1 MKKSVLAIALAVLMA
16 VSLLTVGAMADGT
29 GSGTAADPYTTV
41 DAYNK
46 GIANGAKDGQD
57 VYLTITGGSFTEGQF
72 NLSNVQSSVNP
83 PKLHLKITGATFTGN
98 TAGDGTNS
106 SFMYLPNCQELVI
119 RNCTFDTGSTVLTY
133 GINWN
138 LIQIDGATVD
148 ISDCSF
154 KGTYVENVIKLN
166 QRNGEGDDADDVN
179 FEGSFAATIAE
190 AKISNIDIDSPVA
203 VILLGSAAKGENG
216 EAAPST
222 GAFPVTIS
230 NVTTTSRHGVVVF
243 QAYLADSDAET
254 AAKNALESGNLSGV
268 SDYVKVMQAG
278 DTLTKTANGDLG
290 KAEDFVASIG
300 TDYYTSLQSAI
311 DAADNGDI
319 INLLKSYDASS
330 EGTIT
335 FDTGKKVTLDL
346 GQNTLTLSRLN
357 LTHGWL
363 NVKNGSVSCTGQ
375 AFNVFAGPNPTEE
388 LYTKLVIE
396 RDAVVN
402 AAFAVCL
409 FPGSGY
415 YGYSSS
421 IEIYGKLESGG
432 IFVSGNLGND
442 TTSATAI
449 VNSGKIPTVYVY
461 EGAVVN
467 NSTEGQGISINGLA
481 NVTVNGGTITG
492 SEAIGVK
499 RGTLTVNGGMFYSNG
514 EKVDP
519 VEANHNG
526 TENTGAT
533 ISITSTYNYAGAIGV
548 VINGGTFSSQ
558 NASAVYLG
566 HSEETNSSSNI
577 YEIGVSL
584 DIKDGT
590 FDSPVDVSAVYV
602 ADKAEGDATGY
613 TKEVVSGG
621 TFSSSVAE
629 YVTDQLNYELNNNG
643 TYSYYATAEE
653 ALADAAPGAEINGLG
668 AAVTTNYTITVVY
681 GNGMY
686 PSEYTVPAG
695 TEYTLPNVTNSGYI
709 FLGWRDNNNVT
720 HKADEVVTITADTT
734 FTAVWGNLPDVKP
747 SEPETP
753 ETPVFPFYDVTARDW
768 YYSAVKYVYEKGLMD
783 GVDVGVFAPNDT
795 LTRAMV
801 WTIIARAEGVD
812 TTGGATWYAKAQEWV
827 TAKGISDGENPNAA
841 ITRQEL
847 VTMLYRLAGEPAVSG
862 TITAPD
868 AASVS
873 TWATNAMTWAMNI
886 GLVEGDE
893 NGAVTPTAT
902 ATRAQAAALIMRYL
916 EA

>member
-16 VSLLTVGAMADGT
+16 VSLLTVGAMAEGT
-29 GSGTAADPYTTV
+29 GSGTADDPYTSV
-41 DAYNK
+41 AAYNA

-119 RNCTFDTGSTVLTY
+119 DNCNFNADSELKY

-138 LIQIDGATVD
+138 LIQIKDAVVSITN
-148 ISDCSF
+148 SSF
-154 KGTYVENVIKLN
+154 TGTYAKNAIKLN
-166 QRNGEGDDADDVN
+166 QRNGSDDTASDVKVGEGTK
-179 FEGSFAATIAE
+179 AATI
-190 AKISNIDIDSPVA
+190 KSA
-203 VILLGSAAKGENG
+203 VIENCTFTGTNAVIALGSQGKNDAGAAS
-216 EAAPST
+216 PST
-222 GAFPVTIS
+222 GAFPIRIS
-230 NVTTTSRHGVVVF
+230 DTNATVKVD
-243 QAYLADSDAET
+243 YLAANNET
-254 AAKNALESGNLSGV
+254 AASVMITESDV
-268 SDYVKVMQAG
+268 
-278 DTLTKTANGDLG
+278 LTKTANGDLG

-300 TDYYTSLQSAI
+300 SDYYTSLQSAI
-311 DAADNGDI
+311 NAAEDGSEI
-319 INLLKSYDASS
+319 VLLKSVSYGERINVRNSVTLNLNGNTFSSTNANAMLVYPNKVLRLKNGNLVNTVGNGVFVYKDGTLYVENDVTINTEGSGVTGTNNKGDVGNAKMYIYGTIISNYIAVFVQGPCNTVVIDDAHIESNYWTLYQNGSYGGSSFYIENSTLEDKS
-330 EGTIT
+330 EGGAGIYISNSLKNSN
-335 FDTGKKVTLDL
+335 DSAQGM
-346 GQNTLTLSRLN
+346 QTLTIINSIIKGNTAVEVKFTNVNISGENTELIATGEVQEPHLN
-357 LTHGWL
+357 
-363 NVKNGSVSCTGQ
+363 NNGSVT
-375 AFNVFAGPNPTEE
+375 AGYA
-388 LYTKLVIE
+388 L
-396 RDAVVN
+396 
-402 AAFAVCL
+402 
-409 FPGSGY
+409 
-415 YGYSSS
+415 
-421 IEIYGKLESGG
+421 
-432 IFVSGNLGND
+432 
-442 TTSATAI
+442 AI
-449 VNSGKIPTVYVY
+449 T
-461 EGAVVN
+461 
-467 NSTEGQGISINGLA
+467 
-481 NVTVNGGTITG
+481 
-492 SEAIGVK
+492 
-499 RGTLTVNGGMFYSNG
+499 
-514 EKVDP
+514 
-519 VEANHNG
+519 HNG
-526 TENTGAT
+526 TETSKDAAKGDIN
-533 ISITSTYNYAGAIGV
+533 ISAGRFVGPVAIQDP
-548 VINGGTFSSQ
+548 SDSK
-558 NASAVYLG
+558 
-566 HSEETNSSSNI
+566 ET
-577 YEIGVSL
+577 L
-584 DIKDGT
+584 
-590 FDSPVDVSAVYV
+590 
-602 ADKAEGDATGY
+602 ADMK
-613 TKEVVSGG
+613 VSGG
-621 TFSSSVAE
+621 TFSNSVAQ
-629 YVTDQLNYELNNNG
+629 YVADGLNYELNNNG

-653 ALADAAPGAEINGLG
+653 ALADAEPGAKINGLG
-668 AAVTTNYTITVVY
+668 AAAATNYTITVVY

-709 FLGWRDNNNVT
+709 FLGWRSGDNT
-720 HKADEVVTITADTT
+720 YKAGEKVAITADTT
-734 FTAVWGNLPDVKP
+734 FVAVWGNLPDVKP
-747 SEPETP
+747 SEPSEP

-873 TWATNAMTWAMNI
+873 TWAQSSMTWAMNI

>member
-29 GSGTAADPYTTV
+29 GSGTADDPYTSV
-41 DAYNK
+41 AAYNA

-119 RNCTFDTGSTVLTY
+119 DNCNFDAGSGLKY

-138 LIQIDGATVD
+138 LIQIQDAVVSITN
-148 ISDCSF
+148 SSF
-154 KGTYVENVIKLN
+154 TGTYEKNAIKLN
-166 QRNGEGDDADDVN
+166 QRNGSDDTANDVKVGA
-179 FEGSFAATIAE
+179 ETKPATI
-190 AKISNIDIDSPVA
+190 KSA
-203 VILLGSAAKGENG
+203 VIENCTFTGKNAVIALGSQGKNDAGAAS
-216 EAAPST
+216 PST
-222 GAFPVTIS
+222 GAFPIRIS
-230 NVTTTSRHGVVVF
+230 DTNATVKVD
-243 QAYLADSDAET
+243 YLAANNET
-254 AAKNALESGNLSGV
+254 AASVMITESDV
-268 SDYVKVMQAG
+268 
-278 DTLTKTANGDLG
+278 LTKTANGDLG

-300 TDYYTSLQSAI
+300 SDYYTSLQSAI
-311 DAADNGDI
+311 NAAEDGSEI
-319 INLLKSYDASS
+319 VLLKSVSYSS
-330 EGTIT
+330 EIEINKDLILNLNRNVLSSTAEKAIVVKEGSEFTLKNGSLYNTVGIGVFVEKLGEFTLSNDAIINAQGAGAKGTESDGTKGNIVMNIYGTIT
-335 FDTGKKVTLDL
+335 SNDIGVWSMGPNNEINIIGANVTSNYWTLYQNGSYGGSSFHIENSTLEDKSEGGAGIYISNSLKNSNDL
-346 GQNTLTLSRLN
+346 AQGMQTLTIINSIIKGNTAVEVKFTDVNISGENTELIATGEVQEPHLN
-357 LTHGWL
+357 
-363 NVKNGSVSCTGQ
+363 NNGSVT
-375 AFNVFAGPNPTEE
+375 AGYA
-388 LYTKLVIE
+388 L
-396 RDAVVN
+396 
-402 AAFAVCL
+402 
-409 FPGSGY
+409 
-415 YGYSSS
+415 
-421 IEIYGKLESGG
+421 
-432 IFVSGNLGND
+432 
-442 TTSATAI
+442 AI
-449 VNSGKIPTVYVY
+449 T
-461 EGAVVN
+461 
-467 NSTEGQGISINGLA
+467 
-481 NVTVNGGTITG
+481 
-492 SEAIGVK
+492 
-499 RGTLTVNGGMFYSNG
+499 
-514 EKVDP
+514 
-519 VEANHNG
+519 HNG
-526 TENTGAT
+526 TETSKDASKGDIN
-533 ISITSTYNYAGAIGV
+533 ISAGRFVGPVAIQDP
-548 VINGGTFSSQ
+548 SDSK
-558 NASAVYLG
+558 
-566 HSEETNSSSNI
+566 ET
-577 YEIGVSL
+577 L
-584 DIKDGT
+584 
-590 FDSPVDVSAVYV
+590 
-602 ADKAEGDATGY
+602 ADMN
-613 TKEVVSGG
+613 VSGG
-621 TFSSSVAE
+621 TFSNSVAQ
-629 YVTDQLNYELNNNG
+629 YVTEQLNYELKNNG

-653 ALADAAPGAEINGLG
+653 ALADAEPGAEINGLG
-668 AAVTTNYTITVVY
+668 AAAATNYTITVVY

-695 TEYTLPNVTNSGYI
+695 TEYTLPTPTNSGYI
-709 FLGWRDNNNVT
+709 FLGWRSGDAT
-720 HKADEVVTITADTT
+720 YKAGEVVTITADTT
-734 FTAVWGNLPDVKP
+734 FVAVWGNLPDVKP

-753 ETPVFPFYDVTARDW
+753 ETPVFPFYDVTTRDW

-873 TWATNAMTWAMNI
+873 TWAQSAMTWAMNI

>member
-57 VYLTITGGSFTEGQF
+57 VYLTINGGNFTEGQF
-72 NLSNVQSSVNP
+72 KLSNVQSSVNP

-119 RNCTFDTGSTVLTY
+119 DKCIFDAGSGLKY

-138 LIQIDGATVD
+138 LIQIQDAVVSITN
-148 ISDCSF
+148 SSF
-154 KGTYVENVIKLN
+154 TGTYEKNAIKLN
-166 QRNGEGDDADDVN
+166 QRNGSDDTANDVKVGA
-179 FEGSFAATIAE
+179 ETKPATI
-190 AKISNIDIDSPVA
+190 KSA
-203 VILLGSAAKGENG
+203 VIENCTFTGTNAVIALGSQGKNDGAAS
-216 EAAPST
+216 PST
-222 GAFPVTIS
+222 GAFPIRIS
-230 NVTTTSRHGVVVF
+230 DTNATVKVD
-243 QAYLADSDAET
+243 YLAANNET
-254 AAKNALESGNLSGV
+254 AASVMITESDV
-268 SDYVKVMQAG
+268 
-278 DTLTKTANGDLG
+278 LTKTANGDLG

-300 TDYYTSLQSAI
+300 SDYYTSLQSAI
-311 DAADNGDI
+311 NAAEDGSEI
-319 INLLKSYDASS
+319 VLLKSVSYGERIDVRNSVTLNLNTNTFSSTSTNAMLVYPNKVLRLKNGNLVNTVGNGVFVYKDGTVYVENDVTINTEGSGVTGTNYKGDVGNAKMYIYGTIISNYIAVFVQGPCNTVVIDGAHIESNYWTLYQNGSYGGSTFNIENSTLEDKS
-330 EGTIT
+330 EGGAGIYISNSLKNSN
-335 FDTGKKVTLDL
+335 DSAQGM
-346 GQNTLTLSRLN
+346 QTLTIINSIIKGNTAVEVKFTNVNISGENTELIATGEVQEPHLN
-357 LTHGWL
+357 
-363 NVKNGSVSCTGQ
+363 NNGSVT
-375 AFNVFAGPNPTEE
+375 AGYA
-388 LYTKLVIE
+388 L
-396 RDAVVN
+396 
-402 AAFAVCL
+402 
-409 FPGSGY
+409 
-415 YGYSSS
+415 
-421 IEIYGKLESGG
+421 
-432 IFVSGNLGND
+432 
-442 TTSATAI
+442 AI
-449 VNSGKIPTVYVY
+449 T
-461 EGAVVN
+461 
-467 NSTEGQGISINGLA
+467 
-481 NVTVNGGTITG
+481 
-492 SEAIGVK
+492 
-499 RGTLTVNGGMFYSNG
+499 
-514 EKVDP
+514 
-519 VEANHNG
+519 HNG
-526 TENTGAT
+526 TDTSKDASKGDIN
-533 ISITSTYNYAGAIGV
+533 ISAGRFVGPVAIQDP
-548 VINGGTFSSQ
+548 SDSK
-558 NASAVYLG
+558 
-566 HSEETNSSSNI
+566 ET
-577 YEIGVSL
+577 L
-584 DIKDGT
+584 
-590 FDSPVDVSAVYV
+590 
-602 ADKAEGDATGY
+602 ADMN
-613 TKEVVSGG
+613 VSGG
-621 TFSSSVAE
+621 TFSNSVAQ
-629 YVTDQLNYELNNNG
+629 YVTEQLNYELKNNG

-653 ALADAAPGAEINGLG
+653 ALADAEPGAEINGLG
-668 AAVTTNYTITVVY
+668 AAAATNYTITVVY

-695 TEYTLPNVTNSGYI
+695 TEYTLPTPTNSGYI

-720 HKADEVVTITADTT
+720 HKAGDVVPITADTT
-734 FTAVWGNLPDVKP
+734 FVAVWGNLPDVKP

-873 TWATNAMTWAMNI
+873 TWAQSAMTWAMNI

>member
-29 GSGTAADPYTTV
+29 GSGTADDPYTSV
-41 DAYNK
+41 AAYNA

-119 RNCTFDTGSTVLTY
+119 DNCNFNADSELKY

-138 LIQIDGATVD
+138 LIQIKDAVVSITN
-148 ISDCSF
+148 SSF
-154 KGTYVENVIKLN
+154 TGTYAKNAIKLN
-166 QRNGEGDDADDVN
+166 QRNGSDDTAKDVKV
-179 FEGSFAATIAE
+179 GAYTKAATI
-190 AKISNIDIDSPVA
+190 KSA
-203 VILLGSAAKGENG
+203 VIENCTFTGTNAVIALGSQGKNDDGAAS
-216 EAAPST
+216 PST
-222 GAFPVTIS
+222 GAFPIRIS
-230 NVTTTSRHGVVVF
+230 DTNATVKVD
-243 QAYLADSDAET
+243 YLAANNET
-254 AAKNALESGNLSGV
+254 AASVMITESDV
-268 SDYVKVMQAG
+268 
-278 DTLTKTANGDLG
+278 LTKTANGDLG

-300 TDYYTSLQSAI
+300 SDYYTSLQSAI
-311 DAADNGDI
+311 NAAEDGSEI
-319 INLLKSYDASS
+319 VLLKSVSYSS
-330 EGTIT
+330 EIEINKDLILNLNRNVLSSTAEKAIVVKEGSEFTLKNGSLYNTVGIGVFVEKLGEFTLSNDAIINAQGAGVKGTESDGTKGNIVMNIYGTIT
-335 FDTGKKVTLDL
+335 SNDIGVWSMGPKNEINIIGANVTSNYWTLY
-346 GQNTLTLSRLN
+346 QNGSYGGSSFHIENSTLEDKSEGGAGIYISNSLKNSNDPDQGPQTLTIINSIIKGNTAVEVKFTDVNISGENTELIATGEVQEPHLN
-357 LTHGWL
+357 
-363 NVKNGSVSCTGQ
+363 NNGSVT
-375 AFNVFAGPNPTEE
+375 AGYA
-388 LYTKLVIE
+388 L
-396 RDAVVN
+396 
-402 AAFAVCL
+402 
-409 FPGSGY
+409 
-415 YGYSSS
+415 
-421 IEIYGKLESGG
+421 
-432 IFVSGNLGND
+432 
-442 TTSATAI
+442 AI
-449 VNSGKIPTVYVY
+449 T
-461 EGAVVN
+461 
-467 NSTEGQGISINGLA
+467 
-481 NVTVNGGTITG
+481 
-492 SEAIGVK
+492 
-499 RGTLTVNGGMFYSNG
+499 
-514 EKVDP
+514 
-519 VEANHNG
+519 HNG
-526 TENTGAT
+526 TAT
-533 ISITSTYNYAGAIGV
+533 SMDASKGVIKISAGKFVGPVAIQDP
-548 VINGGTFSSQ
+548 SDSK
-558 NASAVYLG
+558 
-566 HSEETNSSSNI
+566 ET
-577 YEIGVSL
+577 L
-584 DIKDGT
+584 
-590 FDSPVDVSAVYV
+590 
-602 ADKAEGDATGY
+602 ADMK
-613 TKEVVSGG
+613 VSGG
-621 TFSSSVAE
+621 TFSNSVAQ
-629 YVTDQLNYELNNNG
+629 YVTDDLNYELNNNG

-653 ALADAAPGAEINGLG
+653 ALADAEPGAKINDLG
-668 AAVTTNYTITVVY
+668 AAAATNYTITVVY

-709 FLGWRDNNNVT
+709 FLGWRSGDNT
-720 HKADEVVTITADTT
+720 YKAGEKVAITADTT

-753 ETPVFPFYDVTARDW
+753 ETPVFPFYDVSARDW

-873 TWATNAMTWAMNI
+873 TWATDAMTWAMNI

>member
-16 VSLLTVGAMADGT
+16 ASLLTVGAMAEGT
-29 GSGTAADPYTTV
+29 GSGTADDPYTSV
-41 DAYNK
+41 AAYNA

-119 RNCTFDTGSTVLTY
+119 DNCNFNADSELKY

-138 LIQIDGATVD
+138 LIQIKDAVVSITN
-148 ISDCSF
+148 SSF
-154 KGTYVENVIKLN
+154 TGTYAKNAIKLN
-166 QRNGEGDDADDVN
+166 QRNGSDDTANDVKVGADTKP
-179 FEGSFAATIAE
+179 ATI
-190 AKISNIDIDSPVA
+190 KSA
-203 VILLGSAAKGENG
+203 VIENCTFTGTNAVIALGSQGKNDAGAAS
-216 EAAPST
+216 PST
-222 GAFPVTIS
+222 GAFPIRIS
-230 NVTTTSRHGVVVF
+230 DTNATVKVD
-243 QAYLADSDAET
+243 YLAANNET
-254 AAKNALESGNLSGV
+254 AASVMITESDV
-268 SDYVKVMQAG
+268 
-278 DTLTKTANGDLG
+278 LTKTANGDLG

-300 TDYYTSLQSAI
+300 SDYYTSLQSAI
-311 DAADNGDI
+311 NAAEDGSEI
-319 INLLKSYDASS
+319 VLLKSVSYGERINVRNSVTLNLNGNTFSSTNANAMLVYPNKVLRLKNGNLVNTVGNGVFVYKDGTLYVENDVTINTEGSGVTGTNNEGDVGYAKMYIYGTIISNYIAVFVQGPCNTVVIDDAHIESNYWTLYQNGSYGGSSFHIENSTLEDKS
-330 EGTIT
+330 EGGAGIYISNSLKNSN
-335 FDTGKKVTLDL
+335 DSAQGM
-346 GQNTLTLSRLN
+346 QTLTIINSIIKGNTAVEVKFTDVNISGENTELIATGEVQEPHLN
-357 LTHGWL
+357 
-363 NVKNGSVSCTGQ
+363 NNGSVT
-375 AFNVFAGPNPTEE
+375 AGYA
-388 LYTKLVIE
+388 L
-396 RDAVVN
+396 
-402 AAFAVCL
+402 
-409 FPGSGY
+409 
-415 YGYSSS
+415 
-421 IEIYGKLESGG
+421 
-432 IFVSGNLGND
+432 
-442 TTSATAI
+442 AI
-449 VNSGKIPTVYVY
+449 T
-461 EGAVVN
+461 
-467 NSTEGQGISINGLA
+467 
-481 NVTVNGGTITG
+481 
-492 SEAIGVK
+492 
-499 RGTLTVNGGMFYSNG
+499 
-514 EKVDP
+514 
-519 VEANHNG
+519 HNG
-526 TENTGAT
+526 TAT
-533 ISITSTYNYAGAIGV
+533 SMDASKGVIKISAGKFVGPVAIQDP
-548 VINGGTFSSQ
+548 SDSK
-558 NASAVYLG
+558 
-566 HSEETNSSSNI
+566 ET
-577 YEIGVSL
+577 L
-584 DIKDGT
+584 
-590 FDSPVDVSAVYV
+590 
-602 ADKAEGDATGY
+602 ADMK
-613 TKEVVSGG
+613 VSGG
-621 TFSSSVAE
+621 TFSNSVAQ
-629 YVTDQLNYELNNNG
+629 YVASDLNYELNNNG

-653 ALADAAPGAEINGLG
+653 ALANAEPGAEINGLG
-668 AAVTTNYTITVVY
+668 AAAATNYTITVVY

-695 TEYTLPNVTNSGYI
+695 TEYTLPTPTNSGYI
-709 FLGWRDNNNVT
+709 FLGWRSGDAT
-720 HKADEVVTITADTT
+720 YKAGEVVTITADTT
-734 FTAVWGNLPDVKP
+734 FVAVWGNLPDVKP

-873 TWATNAMTWAMNI
+873 TWAQSAMTWAMNI

>member
-29 GSGTAADPYTTV
+29 GSGTADDPYTSV
-41 DAYNK
+41 AAYNA

-119 RNCTFDTGSTVLTY
+119 DNCNFDAGSGLKY

-138 LIQIDGATVD
+138 LIQIQDAVVSITN
-148 ISDCSF
+148 SSF
-154 KGTYVENVIKLN
+154 TGTYEKNAIKLN
-166 QRNGEGDDADDVN
+166 QRNGSDDTANDVKVGADTK
-179 FEGSFAATIAE
+179 AATI
-190 AKISNIDIDSPVA
+190 KSA
-203 VILLGSAAKGENG
+203 VIENCTFTGTNAVIALGSQGKNTGGAAS
-216 EAAPST
+216 PST
-222 GAFPVTIS
+222 GAFPIRISDTNATVKVDYLAADIETAESVTI
-230 NVTTTSRHGVVVF
+230 T
-243 QAYLADSDAET
+243 
-254 AAKNALESGNLSGV
+254 KN
-268 SDYVKVMQAG
+268 DI
-278 DTLTKTANGDLG
+278 LTKTANGDLG

-311 DAADNGDI
+311 NAAEDGSEI
-319 INLLKSYDASS
+319 VLLKSVSYGERINVRNSVTLNLNRNTFSSTNANAMLVYPNKVLRLKNGNLVNTVGNGVFVYKDGTLYVENDVTINTEGSGVTGTNNEGDVGNAKMYIYGTIISNYIAVFVQGPRNTVVIDDAHIESNYWTLYQNGSYGGSSFYIENSTLEDKS
-330 EGTIT
+330 EGGAGIYISNSLKNSN
-335 FDTGKKVTLDL
+335 DSAQGM
-346 GQNTLTLSRLN
+346 QTLTIINSTIKGNTAVEVKFTDVNISGENTELIATGEVQEPHLN
-357 LTHGWL
+357 
-363 NVKNGSVSCTGQ
+363 NNGSVT
-375 AFNVFAGPNPTEE
+375 AGYA
-388 LYTKLVIE
+388 L
-396 RDAVVN
+396 
-402 AAFAVCL
+402 
-409 FPGSGY
+409 
-415 YGYSSS
+415 
-421 IEIYGKLESGG
+421 
-432 IFVSGNLGND
+432 
-442 TTSATAI
+442 AI
-449 VNSGKIPTVYVY
+449 T
-461 EGAVVN
+461 
-467 NSTEGQGISINGLA
+467 
-481 NVTVNGGTITG
+481 
-492 SEAIGVK
+492 
-499 RGTLTVNGGMFYSNG
+499 
-514 EKVDP
+514 
-519 VEANHNG
+519 HNG
-526 TENTGAT
+526 TD
-533 ISITSTYNYAGAIGV
+533 TSKDASKGDINILAGRFVGPVAIQDP
-548 VINGGTFSSQ
+548 SDSK
-558 NASAVYLG
+558 
-566 HSEETNSSSNI
+566 ET
-577 YEIGVSL
+577 L
-584 DIKDGT
+584 
-590 FDSPVDVSAVYV
+590 
-602 ADKAEGDATGY
+602 ADMK
-613 TKEVVSGG
+613 VSGG
-621 TFSSSVAE
+621 TFSNSVAQ
-629 YVTDQLNYELNNNG
+629 YVTDDLNYELNNNG

-653 ALADAAPGAEINGLG
+653 ALADAEPGAKINGLG
-668 AAVTTNYTITVVY
+668 AAAATNYTITVVY

-709 FLGWRDNNNVT
+709 FLGWRSGDT
-720 HKADEVVTITADTT
+720 TYKAGDVVTITADTT
-734 FTAVWGNLPDVKP
+734 FVAVWGNLPDVKP
-747 SEPETP
+747 SEPSEP
-753 ETPVFPFYDVTARDW
+753 EMPVFPFYDVNARDW